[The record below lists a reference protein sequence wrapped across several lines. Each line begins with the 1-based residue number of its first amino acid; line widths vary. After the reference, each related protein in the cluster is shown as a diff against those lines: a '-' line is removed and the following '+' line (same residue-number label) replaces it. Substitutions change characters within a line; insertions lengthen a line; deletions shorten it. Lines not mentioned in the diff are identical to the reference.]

1 MSMEFSKQKYWS
13 GLPCRRPSEN
23 KGDHDGGSYLS
34 TECYDI
40 NAQCSLNEMCPSSTV
55 TLGQGAFSR
64 VMAAVWGLGHQLLPR
79 SFPSCC
85 SDQRCGGGAPWWV
98 FQERRF
104 LTGWGKAGQRQ
115 NSWSYLGNRWEQWK
129 IHLVKSGLKSTQKLS
144 QLLGLGRQSMQCLK
158 ALLPFSLPHSLLPF
172 FSFLFSSLP
181 FFFLFLFLP
190 FFFLLPL
197 VPLPP
202 FFPLYVSLPSSFLVL
217 CSF

>member
-1 MSMEFSKQKYWS
+1 MPKAKQEQRRSRWWELPVNGMLWHKCSVFFEWDVFLKHCYCRTGCFLQGDGS
-13 GLPCRRPSEN
+13 GVR
-23 KGDHDGGSYLS
+23 
-34 TECYDI
+34 
-40 NAQCSLNEMCPSSTV
+40 
-55 TLGQGAFSR
+55 
-64 VMAAVWGLGHQLLPR
+64 LGHQLLPR

-115 NSWSYLGNRWEQWK
+115 NSWSYLGNRWGQWK

-158 ALLPFSLPHSLLPF
+158 ALLPFFLPHCLPPF
-172 FSFLFSSLP
+172 FSFLSSFLP